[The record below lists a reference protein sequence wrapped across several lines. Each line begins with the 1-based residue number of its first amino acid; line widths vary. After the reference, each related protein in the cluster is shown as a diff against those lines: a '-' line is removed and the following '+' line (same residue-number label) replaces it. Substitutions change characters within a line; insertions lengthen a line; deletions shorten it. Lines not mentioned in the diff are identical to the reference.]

1 MYCVIWSKKKED
13 NWSLF
18 SNNCFIFEKEAQEF
32 ADKQKSRTHK
42 FKIGLIEEWF
52 NDKRKETKS

>member
-1 MYCVIWSKKKED
+1 MYCVIWAKKKED

-32 ADKQKSRTHK
+32 ADKQRSRTHK
-42 FKIGLIEEWF
+42 FKVANMKDWF
-52 NDKRKETKS
+52 

>member
-18 SNNCFIFEKEAQEF
+18 SNNCYIFEKEAQEF
-32 ADKQKSRTHK
+32 ADKQKALEK
-42 FKIGLIEEWF
+42 AEKEKAKAAEEAA
-52 NDKRKETKS
+52 KQE